1 MLTVLTM
8 LGSGCVCVGTSGS
21 NVVPLPVYPTDEE
34 DALMAQYVPEYY
46 KKILEQ
52 QEDIEEALE

>member
-1 MLTVLTM
+1 M

-52 QEDIEEALE
+52 QEDIEEALK